1 MTQPHRR
8 RLVPAVMIWLAGL
21 APAGLFAY
29 SADLPDGFAGAYLAA
44 RQAAISADFDVAAQS
59 YTEVLVRDPSNPANL
74 ENALLAYVAIGRVES
89 ALPLAQK
96 LLVLAPENPLAAL
109 VVLAGKIKTR
119 QFGAVVADFR
129 AATQVGTL
137 VDTLL
142 LAWAQLGQG
151 YVPEAMLAFD
161 EVVTQPQTAA
171 FGLYHKA
178 MALAS
183 VGDFEQADAL
193 LSDGRATP
201 TRGAILSH
209 VSILS
214 QLERNAD
221 AIALLTGRFDPDMD
235 PQLRALRDQL
245 VAGKTLRFDAVR
257 TPVDGMAEVFLSVA
271 EVLATEPADGS
282 ALINARIAQY
292 LRPTLT
298 DATLLSAEMLAE
310 REQYD
315 LASSTYEQVQA
326 DDPAF
331 VRAELGRAD
340 ALFRDDQR
348 AEALNA
354 MRALTKRFADIPA
367 VHVTLGDML
376 RRDEQFAAATP
387 VYDTA
392 IALLGE
398 ARPGHWR
405 VYYTRGISHERSGRM
420 DLAEVDM
427 RMALKLNPGQPDVL
441 NYLGYAFI
449 DENRNLDEAM
459 DMIQRAV
466 AARPDNGA
474 IVDSLAWALFRLGRY
489 DEAIEP
495 MERAAT
501 LEAVD
506 PIVNDHLGD
515 VYWAVGRKR
524 EAEFQ
529 WHRALSFDPEPD
541 EAKRIRRKLEI
552 GLDAVLREEGAPP
565 LLALP
570 QK

>member
-21 APAGLFAY
+21 APAGLFAD

-96 LLVLAPENPLAAL
+96 LLGLAPENPLAAL

-161 EVVTQPQTAA
+161 EVITQPQTAA

-201 TRGAILSH
+201 TRGAILAH

-221 AIALLTGRFDPDMD
+221 AIALLKGRFDPDMD

-310 REQYD
+310 RERYD

>member
-21 APAGLFAY
+21 APAGLFAD

-201 TRGAILSH
+201 TRGAILAH

-245 VAGKTLRFDAVR
+245 VAGKTLRFEAVR

-489 DEAIEP
+489 HEAIEP

-565 LLALP
+565 LLAVP